1 MWVEIGKV
9 LFVLED
15 LLVIWYYCLVVYSVD
30 DLFFIGVIFNLE
42 GIYIFFGFSS
52 LFILVFFLVKR
63 FVNYVVGE
71 ND

>member
-1 MWVEIGKV
+1 M
-9 LFVLED
+9 FVLEN

-30 DLFFIGVIFNLE
+30 NLFLIGVIFNLE

-52 LFILVFFLVKR
+52 LFILVFVLVKR

-71 ND
+71 NDKIIK